1 MVRNMTSYRTLSR
14 NHDFT
19 VLWTGQTI
27 SDLGSHVSM
36 FAFPLVTYAISGS
49 ALWAAVVEAAF
60 LIGMCGSLLPAGVLA
75 DRVDRRRLMR
85 TASGA
90 GVLLYASLAVAGYL
104 GALTVPH
111 LAVVALL
118 TGVTSG
124 LFGPAEI
131 SALRTVVP
139 REDLPTALSQNQAR
153 QHVASLVGGPL
164 GGVLYGVARWFPFVF
179 DAASFAVSW
188 LFLGRI
194 RTDLSAPTT
203 GHGGPR
209 NPGRDALSDIAEGLR
224 FIRSWPYYR
233 ALVCWSALVNLLVNA
248 MFFVAILRLVQGG
261 VTPAAIGLVS
271 TAAGIGGIL
280 GALAAPWIIDRMPTG
295 MLVVVV
301 AWSFV
306 PLTVPMVLWNHW
318 AVVAASLG
326 LGLLLNPAGN
336 AGGQAYRI
344 AHTPAHLQGRA
355 QSAGQFLGLSVT
367 WLAPLIGGLLLSTL
381 GGAAAIAAIGT
392 LVALAALIPTL
403 TRSIR
408 SVPRPAVWQA
418 ELAAEPEKSLVAA

>member
-1 MVRNMTSYRTLSR
+1 MTSYRALRR

-36 FAFPLVTYAISGS
+36 FAFPLVTYAHTGS

-60 LIGMCGSLLPAGVLA
+60 LIGMCGSLLPAGLLA
-75 DRVDRRRLMR
+75 DRVDRRTIMR
-85 TASGA
+85 SASGA
-90 GVLLYASLAVAGYL
+90 GVLLYASLAAAGYL
-104 GALTVPH
+104 GALTVAH
-111 LAVVALL
+111 LALVALL

-164 GGVLYGVARWFPFVF
+164 GGVLYGVTRWFPFAF
-179 DAASFAVSW
+179 DAVSFAVSW

-203 GHGGPR
+203 AGPR
-209 NPGRDALSDIAEGLR
+209 SKPRKDIAEGLR
-224 FIRSWPYYR
+224 FIWSWPYYR
-233 ALVCWSALVNLLVNA
+233 ALVTFSALVNLLVNA
-248 MFFVAILRLVQGG
+248 MFFVAILRLVQDG
-261 VTPAAIGLVS
+261 VDATLIGLVS
-271 TAAGIGGIL
+271 TAAGVGGIL
-280 GALAAPWIIDRMPTG
+280 GAVAAPWIIDRMPTG
-295 MLVVVV
+295 ALVVVV

-306 PLTVPMVLWNHW
+306 PLTLPMVLWNHW

-326 LGLLLNPAGN
+326 VGLLLNPAGN

-367 WLAPLIGGLLLSTL
+367 WLAPLLGGVLLSTL
-381 GGAAAIAAIGT
+381 GGPAAIAAIGG

-408 SVPRPAVWQA
+408 SVPRPVVWQA
-418 ELAAEPEKSLVAA
+418 ELAQKEAESLVAA